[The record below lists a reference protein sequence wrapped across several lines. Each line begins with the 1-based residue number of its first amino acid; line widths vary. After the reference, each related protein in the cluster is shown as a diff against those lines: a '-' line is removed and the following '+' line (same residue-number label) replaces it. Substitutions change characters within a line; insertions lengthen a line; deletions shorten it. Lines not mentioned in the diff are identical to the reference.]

1 MLKHTHLSSILN
13 EKVEILSLIQNEETG
28 ELAWGKTRKCWAAVD
43 LDLQRN
49 IFSNIGIGAR
59 GATVIIRAEQK
70 LSLHQA
76 LRLRGQFFFLTSIIL
91 TPSRDRKEVKAAL
104 CTPIDCQADM
114 DQPVPGTRF
123 PGILT
128 EKYTASSHEQLDP
141 YALLTQNLVL
151 VVPKAVYLKPGSWV
165 KVGNET
171 YHVLVPHELDEW
183 KNEYE
188 IQRKADC

>member
-13 EKVEILSLIQNEETG
+13 EKVEILSLIQNEESG
-28 ELAWGKTRKCWAAVD
+28 ELAWGKVRKCWAAVD

-59 GATVIIRAEQK
+59 GATITLRAEQT
-70 LSLHQA
+70 LTLHQA
-76 LRLRGQFFFLTSIIL
+76 IRWRGQFLFLTSIIL
-91 TPSRDRKEVKAAL
+91 TPGRDKKEVKAAL
-104 CTPIDCQADM
+104 CTPVDCQADM
-114 DQPVPGTRF
+114 DQGDPGIRF

-128 EKYTASSHEQLDP
+128 EKYVASDHEQLDP
-141 YALLTQNLVL
+141 YALLTQNMVL
-151 VVPKAVYLKPGSWV
+151 VVPKAVKLAPGSWV
-165 KVGNET
+165 KVGSDT

>member
-59 GATVIIRAEQK
+59 GATITLRAEQK
-70 LSLHQA
+70 LTLHQA
-76 LRLRGQFFFLTSIIL
+76 ISWRGQFLFLTSIIL
-91 TPSRDRKEVKAAL
+91 APGRDKKEVKAAL
-104 CTPIDCQADM
+104 CTPVDCQADW
-114 DQPVPGTRF
+114 DQPVPGVRF

-128 EKYTASSHEQLDP
+128 EKYTASENEQLDP
-141 YALLTQNLVL
+141 YALLTQNMVL
-151 VVPKAVYLKPGSWV
+151 VVPKAVKLAPGSWV
-165 KVGNET
+165 KVGSDT

>member
-1 MLKHTHLSSILN
+1 MLKHTHLSSMLN

-28 ELAWGKTRKCWAAVD
+28 DLAWSKTRKCWAAVD

-49 IFSNIGIGAR
+49 IFSSIGIGAR
-59 GATVIIRAEQK
+59 GATVTIRAEQK
-70 LSLHQA
+70 LTLHQA
-76 LRLRGQFFFLTSIIL
+76 IRWQDQFLFLTSIIL
-91 TPSRDRKEVKAAL
+91 APGRDRKEVKAAL

-114 DQPVPGTRF
+114 DQPVHGVRF

-128 EKYTASSHEQLDP
+128 EKYTASEHDQLDP
-141 YALLTQNLVL
+141 YALLTQNMVL
-151 VVPKAVYLKPGSWV
+151 VVPKAVKLAPGSWV
-165 KVGNET
+165 KVGSDT